1 MPNEAKMDEETKLIN
16 VTELVTCGDE
26 QGLGV
31 LSRGAGKKRLKE
43 VVIEGEDPTES
54 DLCGTTS
61 LRERT
66 TYFIRKY
73 RRQITLPPSVGGGP
87 CSGDCRTYGCPTIVA
102 INCSRNMSK

>member
-16 VTELVTCGDE
+16 VTELVTCADS

-31 LSRGAGKKRLKE
+31 LSRGLGKKRLKKI
-43 VVIEGEDPTES
+43 VEGEEPEEA

-73 RRQITLPPSVGGGP
+73 RRQITLPPSVGGSP
-87 CSGDCRTYGCPTIVA
+87 CDGDCRTYGCPSIVA

>member
-1 MPNEAKMDEETKLIN
+1 MDKETKLIN
-16 VTELVTCGDE
+16 VTELITCADD

-31 LSRGAGKKRLKE
+31 LSRGVGKKRLQAIVIDGKE
-43 VVIEGEDPTES
+43 PTEA
-54 DLCGTTS
+54 DLCGTTP

-73 RRQITLPPSVGGGP
+73 QRQITLPPAVGGGP
-87 CSGDCRTYGCPTIVA
+87 CSGDCRTYGCPAIVA